1 MATSLGLLTFGLA
14 GWVIGLLVSLFLLV
28 CVLLILIVL
37 IQRPQ
42 GGGLAGAFGMGAG
55 SSQTAFGAK
64 TGDALTFATIG
75 IFVFYIVAAVGLNF
89 ALDPEEAA
97 AQTPD
102 AVSTDPAS
110 NSVPSPSGGTVP
122 VTPMPVPVQPIDGGA
137 SPIRIEPVPV
147 APPAVTPDP
156 APAAPEPAPSTE
168 PEPTPAPDPEPA
180 PAQPASPDDPPAE
193 PGAQPSAEPEPAGE

>member
-1 MATSLGLLTFGLA
+1 MATSLGLLTVGLA
-14 GWVIGLLVSLFLLV
+14 GWVIGLLVSVFLLV

-89 ALDPEEAA
+89 ALDPEAA
-97 AQTPD
+97 PAQTPD

-110 NSVPSPSGGTVP
+110 NGVPSPSGGAAP
-122 VTPMPVPVQPIDGGA
+122 VVPMPVPVQPVEGGA
-137 SPIRIEPVPV
+137 SPIRIEP
-147 APPAVTPDP
+147 APIPAPIVTPDP
-156 APAAPEPAPSTE
+156 ATAAPEPAPATEPAPE
-168 PEPTPAPDPEPA
+168 PEPT
-180 PAQPASPDDPPAE
+180 QPASPDTPSTE
-193 PGAQPSAEPEPAGE
+193 PSEPEPAGE